1 MDLIRYFFR
10 TKPDLIEPMNGSVL
24 MLLSLV
30 SFAFVIYYIKKDYPI
45 NRTRKVLLVVFL
57 IDICMRYTWYFVG
70 KYSGLTESL
79 PLYHCRVTVLLCN
92 YI

>member
-45 NRTRKVLLVVFL
+45 NRTKKCQYDLLILKKIFIL
-57 IDICMRYTWYFVG
+57 
-70 KYSGLTESL
+70 
-79 PLYHCRVTVLLCN
+79 
-92 YI
+92 